1 MLDKTFVA
9 VARQDNGAPVYRSGA
24 ELTVDFPQIRPLRTS
39 FRLDAAYSWSRTD
52 DSSPYYYYNEGWSH
66 PTIPSRSYP
75 YVGVYA
81 NGGNSNLMIRG
92 EVSSSLNANLT
103 SITHIPE
110 ARLVITVRIEASLF
124 SRSLNLPS
132 GQTDVVYPTAY
143 LTVEDGGQ
151 TLHFFTDR
159 NKEQDEFRD
168 LVVRPSNDYLFAQ
181 DGYGAYASANLSV
194 TKEIGDAVSLSFFAN
209 NFTNARPYVVSMAT
223 GVGAIFTPAF
233 YYGLTC
239 RIKL

>member
-1 MLDKTFVA
+1 MSVIKPEIDGLLDKTFVA

-151 TLHFFTDR
+151 TRHFFTDR
-159 NKEQDEFRD
+159 NK
-168 LVVRPSNDYLFAQ
+168 
-181 DGYGAYASANLSV
+181 
-194 TKEIGDAVSLSFFAN
+194 
-209 NFTNARPYVVSMAT
+209 
-223 GVGAIFTPAF
+223 
-233 YYGLTC
+233 
-239 RIKL
+239 